1 MKAQLQVTGIHFQ
14 KCQAQLRLLL
24 YVNIYTYIY
33 VLGASIQY
41 VKMVMSNFTA
51 VCFSCS
57 SFRKAERKQKEL
69 VWAKSICGGSCGRT
83 VKEN

>member
-1 MKAQLQVTGIHFQ
+1 MKAQLQVTGIHFH
-14 KCQAQLRLLL
+14 KCLAQLRLLL
-24 YVNIYTYIY
+24 YVNMC
-33 VLGASIQY
+33 ASIQY
-41 VKMVMSNFTA
+41 VKMAMSNFTA